1 MRQTSNTLRF
11 RRAAALLP
19 VILASMWALAI
30 LALADAR
37 ASATTMPT
45 TTMPT
50 AAPVAAPAAPP
61 AIPDDWFFD
70 GANRPAA
77 LRALEGKPAP
87 ELELE
92 SWIGDAVKLSE
103 QRGKVVVLDFWA
115 TWCGP
120 CMASIPENVELV
132 GKHGGKSGAGDLVF
146 IGVHDAN
153 SGFERAAQVVK
164 EKKINYPVAKDKGG
178 ASTKAYSLQF
188 WPTYVVIDREGVVRA
203 AGLTPNNVAKVV
215 EMLLGESAGPGG
227 KAGASEFGPV
237 VYVGGAKRPAALKAI
252 EGKPMPAL
260 SIETW
265 AGGTTSPE
273 ALPAWMKGAT
283 KGSVVAIHFMK
294 PGGQMM
300 SKAMRDF
307 AALEKTFEGQGVVL
321 VAVCDTTGDLAKLE
335 AAAKELQSTMVLAK
349 DAAAKPASDD
359 GATEGGT
366 KGGTTADG
374 KGAAPA
380 RKASKRGATAQAFG
394 AELLPATIVVDRNGV
409 VRAAGVKPERAKEV
423 IEKLLAEEAR

>member
-1 MRQTSNTLRF
+1 VPAFLLFNVRMRQTSTFLRLS
-11 RRAAALLP
+11 RAAARLQVSLTALCAFAMLLH
-19 VILASMWALAI
+19 
-30 LALADAR
+30 ADAP
-37 ASATTMPT
+37 AAAFPSTPS
-45 TTMPT
+45 PT
-50 AAPVAAPAAPP
+50 AVAPP

-70 GANRPAA
+70 GASRPAA
-77 LRALEGKPAP
+77 LRAIEGKPAP

-132 GKHGGKSGAGDLVF
+132 SKHGGKSGAGELVF
-146 IGVHDAN
+146 IGVHDSNA
-153 SGFERAAQVVK
+153 GFERAAQVVK

-215 EMLLGESAGPGG
+215 EMLLGEPAAAGGG
-227 KAGASEFGPV
+227 AGVSEFGPV
-237 VYVGGAKRPAALKAI
+237 VYVGGAKRPSALKAI

-273 ALPAWMKGAT
+273 ALPAWVKSAT
-283 KGSVVAIHFMK
+283 KGSVVAFHFMK

-307 AALEKTFEGQGVVL
+307 AALEKTFEGQGLVL

-349 DAAAKPASDD
+349 DAAAKPASD
-359 GATEGGT
+359 GAATEGAT
-366 KGGTTADG
+366 AADG
-374 KGAAPA
+374 KGPAAA
-380 RKASKRGATAQAFG
+380 RKASRRGATAQAFG